1 MVESTAGSVVST
13 QLQSSVRPQEVAPRV
28 ERETR
33 EPEVKDVP
41 VESVPRAG
49 ERGSNLNIKV

>member
-13 QLQSSVRPQEVAPRV
+13 QLQSSVRVQDVPPRV

-33 EPEVKDVP
+33 EPEVRE
-41 VESVPRAG
+41 VEPAPPRAG
-49 ERGSNLNIKV
+49 ERGSSVNLKV